1 MNMRRR
7 ANGYQ
12 RNYGPRQIP
21 RGTTH
26 QGGGPKM
33 SKKKDVTDNL
43 TLPVKSEFLLY
54 QTEDGQTRIYVRL
67 QDDTVW
73 MTQAAM
79 AELYQTTP

>member
-1 MNMRRR
+1 
-7 ANGYQ
+7 
-12 RNYGPRQIP
+12 
-21 RGTTH
+21 
-26 QGGGPKM
+26 M

-54 QTEDGQTRIYVRL
+54 QTEDGQTRIDVRL

-79 AELYQTTP
+79 AELYQTTPQTSRCT